1 MKRGNTKTV
10 YLSET
15 AIELI
20 RLIRTRTNVRF
31 NVSQIASRAI
41 ELEGRAVLLDFL
53 KNQDDPTCPTW
64 VEWSNK

>member
-20 RLIRTRTNVRF
+20 RLIRTRTNIRF

-53 KNQDDPTCPTW
+53 KKQDDPTW